1 MSLDIEGVLSDL
13 GIDILRVTGDELV
26 AKCPQH
32 FNRTGKEDSRP
43 SWSINSTS
51 LAHHC
56 FSCGYSGSL
65 VGLYRDMTGAV
76 PEDLSW
82 EIAKTSVI
90 SKVIERPVVEEPKG
104 PAVNEWMLMHYA
116 DLPDKLISLRQLK
129 RSSIDAFQIRWD
141 TERKM
146 WVIPVRSP
154 KGDLWGY
161 QFRQK
166 GKVLNH
172 PPGMTKGKTLFGL
185 HLLTEDRAMV
195 VESPLDVVRL
205 HGIGI
210 PAVATFGASISDE
223 QLTILSRNLRII
235 VAAMDNDPAGAV
247 ANRRLQYLKN
257 RCVVLPFDYG
267 GLEAKDPGDIE
278 DDRAVL
284 SSWYK
289 ALALRL
295 HAV

>member
-1 MSLDIEGVLSDL
+1 MSLDIEGVLADL

-43 SWSINSTS
+43 SWSINSAS

-56 FSCGYSGSL
+56 FSCGYSGGLSS
-65 VGLYRDMTGAV
+65 LYRDMTGGV
-76 PEDLSW
+76 PEDLTW
-82 EIAKTSVI
+82 EIAKSSVI
-90 SKVIERPVVEEPKG
+90 SKVIERTVVEEPKG
-104 PAVNEWMLMHYA
+104 PAVNEWMLTHFA
-116 DLPDKLISLRQLK
+116 DMPDKLLRIRQLT
-129 RSSIDAFQIRWD
+129 RTSIDAFQVRWD
-141 TERKM
+141 AERRM

-172 PPGMTKGKTLFGL
+172 PPGMTKGRTLFGL
-185 HLLTEDRAMV
+185 HLLSEDRAMV
-195 VESPLDVVRL
+195 VESPLDVIRL
-205 HGIGI
+205 HGLGI

-223 QLTILSRNLRII
+223 QLTLLSRNLRII
-235 VAAMDNDPAGAV
+235 VAAMDNDPAGSA
-247 ANRRLQYLKN
+247 ANRRLQYLKS
-257 RCVVLPFDYG
+257 RCVVLPFDYL

-278 DDRAVL
+278 DDGDILRCW
-284 SSWYK
+284 SK

-295 HAV
+295 HSV